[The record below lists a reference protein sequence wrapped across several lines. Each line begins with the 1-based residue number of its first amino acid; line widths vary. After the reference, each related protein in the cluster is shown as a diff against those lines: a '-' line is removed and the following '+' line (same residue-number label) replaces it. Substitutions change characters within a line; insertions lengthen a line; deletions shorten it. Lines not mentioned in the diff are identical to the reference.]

1 VQVMASQRTSNGHY
15 KTRFGTRPCKNSDN
29 VDWNA
34 VRSVKDFFARRSF
47 AERSRAKTREA
58 VPIPRKPST
67 RCRPKASWYWR
78 NGTAPR
84 AA

>member
-1 VQVMASQRTSNGHY
+1 MHVMASQRTSMVTIKRALGHALARIP
-15 KTRFGTRPCKNSDN
+15 TTSIGTF
-29 VDWNA
+29 